1 MKLEGYYSSGEFAN
15 KAHITKKTIRYYD
28 EHNILKPSFV
38 NENGARFYTDEDFA
52 RLQQILFLKYLG
64 FSLDDIREMTM
75 RNGDRSFLLE
85 SLHMQL
91 ELMEERLEQMQLMRQ
106 ALQEASEAVDHG
118 DHVDWSQML
127 QVVNVNEMEQ
137 KLKNQYLNSSNIS
150 ARINL
155 HKEYA
160 ANKKGWFPW
169 MFEQCRIR
177 SGDTVLELGCGDASL
192 WLENNERIPEK
203 VRIILSDISDGM
215 MRDVKR
221 SIGTEDARF
230 RFDVMDAHQ
239 IHMPTNSVDLL
250 LANHVLFYC
259 EDLKQVFQEVKRVL
273 KPDGIFVCSTYSG
286 NHMKEISEL
295 VQEFDDRIVLSADRL
310 YERFGKENG
319 EVLLNKEF
327 MDVRWIQYEDHLN
340 VTDAD
345 ALISYV
351 LSCHGNQ
358 NRYIVD
364 RYREF
369 RTFVKKKV
377 EKGFYITKD
386 AGIFVVKKIKR
397 ELLH

>member
-15 KAHITKKTIRYYD
+15 KAHITKKTVRYYD

-38 NENGARFYTDEDFA
+38 NENGARFYTDKDFA

-75 RNGDRSFLLE
+75 RNSDMSFLSE

-91 ELMEERLEQMQLMRQ
+91 GLMEERLEQMQLMKQ
-106 ALQEASEAVDHG
+106 ALIEASEAVDQG
-118 DHVDWSQML
+118 AAVDWSQML
-127 QVVNVNEMEQ
+127 QVVNLNEMEQ
-137 KLKNQYLNSSNIS
+137 KLKSQYLNSSNIS

-160 ANKKGWFPW
+160 VNKKGWFPW
-169 MFEQCRIR
+169 LFEQCQIQP
-177 SGDTVLELGCGDASL
+177 GDTILEIGCGDASL
-192 WLENNERIPEK
+192 WRENRERIPENIK
-203 VRIILSDISDGM
+203 IVLSDLSDGM

-221 SIGTEDARF
+221 SIGKKDERF

-239 IHMPTNSVDLL
+239 IHMPDASVDLL
-250 LANHVLFYC
+250 IANHVLFYC
-259 EDLKQVFQEVKRVL
+259 EDLQQVFREIKRVL
-273 KPDGIFVCSTYSG
+273 KPDGIFICSTYSG
-286 NHMKEISEL
+286 SHMKEISEL
-295 VQEFDDRIVLSADRL
+295 VKEFDDRIVLSADRL

-319 EVLLNKEF
+319 KELLQKEF
-327 MDVRWIQYEDHLN
+327 KDIVWVQYEDHLS

-345 ALISYV
+345 ALLAYI

-364 RYREF
+364 RYRDF
-369 RTFVKKKV
+369 RAFVKKKT

-386 AGIFVVKKIKR
+386 AGIFIVKK
-397 ELLH
+397 